1 MAKCAA
7 MQQFQ
12 KPYIAIRSNGL
23 EKGLKEHGLLK
34 CQSAEVTAD
43 KPVRKMKAKFP
54 RQAGWWVGAP
64 PGPHLA
70 HYLLTTRHGCAVA
83 VFHECQSC

>member
-1 MAKCAA
+1 MVNPREGTMLC
-7 MQQFQ
+7 FQ
-12 KPYIAIRSNGL
+12 VLWTWKTEE
-23 EKGLKEHGLLK
+23 EKQWLLK